1 VGRPAWK
8 FLVAL
13 PAHVGVDFAG
23 GREGVSTSPPVRDRG
38 PMEFDESVRRRRSVR
53 KYRRE
58 DVPLSLVSELIDLAR
73 NAPSSLDR
81 QPWIF
86 IVVREEGTK
95 QRLAEIKNRFCPP
108 EKRAFSADF
117 LAGAPVLIVVC
128 VDGEKAGDRAV
139 ENGVLAASHL
149 LLGAVGRGL
158 GGVYLSAYN
167 RDEPALAE
175 AIRHLLTIPGHVL
188 PVAIIPLGYPDEAP
202 RPKSLRP
209 LEEMIRHEKF

>member
-1 VGRPAWK
+1 M
-8 FLVAL
+8 
-13 PAHVGVDFAG
+13 D
-23 GREGVSTSPPVRDRG
+23 
-38 PMEFDESVRRRRSVR
+38 FDESARRRRSVR

-58 DVPLSLVSELIDLAR
+58 SVPLSLVRELIDLAR

-81 QPWIF
+81 QPWTF
-86 IVVREEGTK
+86 VVVREESTK
-95 QRLAEIKNRFCPP
+95 QRLAQIKNRFCSP
-108 EKRAFSADF
+108 EKRAFPADF

-139 ENGVLAASHL
+139 ENGILAAAHL

-175 AIRHLLTIPGHVL
+175 AIRRLLAIPDHVL
-188 PVAIIPLGYPDEAP
+188 PVTIVPLGYPDGAEP
-202 RPKSLRP
+202 PKPLRP
-209 LEEMIRHEKF
+209 LEEMIRYEKF